1 MHRLVG
7 EGFLRQLAV
16 GHVPG
21 GDEYAGRD
29 SVGAA
34 EAGRLRLA
42 HPQEAGVQ
50 VLAVDLLGTLDSKL
64 FSQSR
69 SICARV

>member
-1 MHRLVG
+1 VLGAEEVEVRLADD
-7 EGFLRQLAV
+7 LIR
-16 GHVPG
+16 GHP
-21 GDEYAGRD
+21 
-29 SVGAA
+29 
-34 EAGRLRLA
+34 EAGRLPLA